1 MLLLLVAP
9 RSQHDHSKCVC
20 LLLEQQEMIPFRI
33 AKIFT
38 ELLRN
43 RSEGSFYT
51 PYFNVFVLLLLLLL
65 PAPQDNNKNKLT
77 AGRVQFSFARKASFQ
92 ILPGSIRS
100 FSFVNFPPN
109 FPLINRT

>member
-1 MLLLLVAP
+1 
-9 RSQHDHSKCVC
+9 
-20 LLLEQQEMIPFRI
+20 MIPFRI

-43 RSEGSFYT
+43 RSEDSFYA
-51 PYFNVFVLLLLLLL
+51 PYFNVFVLLLLLL

-77 AGRVQFSFARKASFQ
+77 AGRVQSFTLLEKLPVRSFQ
-92 ILPGSIRS
+92 DRFAP
-100 FSFVNFPPN
+100 FSFVNFPAN